1 VAAADRARSIT
12 ARMRA
17 SVGRARSNLY
27 HRLATS
33 PVVPRLYRYGLVA
46 RTHNFVNATY
56 AGVPC
61 VQSPLDLWA
70 LQEAISQLRPALL
83 IEIGSYEGGSALFYA
98 QLMDALGSG
107 RVLSIDLRRPS
118 GVEHP
123 RVEFIEGDSL
133 DPTIVGRARAEAEA
147 ADGHVLVI
155 LDGDHG
161 RDHVAGELEA
171 YAPLVT
177 PGSLLLSQDGLVDE
191 LEAFAGQR
199 PGPLPANREFLAA
212 HPEFEYDAE
221 LGDRY
226 GFTTHPLGWLRR
238 RT

>member
-1 VAAADRARSIT
+1 MGTAERARSIG

-17 SVGRARSNLY
+17 SIGRARSNLY

-33 PVVPRLYRYGLVA
+33 PAVPRLYRYGLVA

-70 LQEAISQLRPALL
+70 LQEAISELRPGLL
-83 IEIGSYEGGSALFYA
+83 VEIGSYQGGSALFYA
-98 QLMDALGSG
+98 QLMDALGEG
-107 RVLSIDLRRPS
+107 RVLSIDLERPK

-123 RVEFIEGDSL
+123 RIEFIEGDSL
-133 DPTIVGRARAEAEA
+133 DPSIIERARAEAEA

-155 LDGDHG
+155 LDGDHS
-161 RDHVAGELEA
+161 REHVAG
-171 YAPLVT
+171 
-177 PGSLLLSQDGLVDE
+177 E

-199 PGPLPANREFLAA
+199 PGPLPANREFLAS

-238 RT
+238 RA

>member
-1 VAAADRARSIT
+1 
-12 ARMRA
+12 MRA
-17 SVGRARSNLY
+17 WVGRARSNLY

-33 PVVPRLYRYGLVA
+33 RAVARLYRYGLVA

-83 IEIGSYEGGSALFYA
+83 IEVGSYEGGSALFYA

-107 RVLSIDLRRPS
+107 RVLSIDLRRPK

-123 RVEFIEGDSL
+123 RVEFVDGDSL
-133 DPTIVGRARAEAEA
+133 DPAIVERARAGAEE

-155 LDGDHG
+155 LDGDHS
-161 RDHVAGELEA
+161 RDQVAGELEA

-199 PGPLPANREFLAA
+199 PGPLPANREFLAT
-212 HPEFEYDAE
+212 HPEFDYDAE

-238 RT
+238 RA